1 MSDLLFAEIPF
12 ALVGVAF
19 ALVTGSKQS
28 TTRLRET
35 GAFVLATIGFLLRT
49 AGVVLLAAWVI
60 EALARRRLR
69 LAFIRGLLALLPVVL
84 WQAYVTRVRA
94 SDAYV
99 RPPYEYQ
106 RAPYQN
112 YNVPYA
118 ENILLVDPFRPELGR
133 ADGGA
138 LAARFVTN
146 LARMPA
152 ALGEAVSAP
161 KYSWESALERTSR
174 QLGQHLLP
182 VGVVCLP
189 ILGFG
194 ALVVAGFVVFIQR
207 REWILVSIPL
217 LSVALV
223 CLTPWPEEFK
233 RYLTPIAP
241 FLTIAAILALE
252 RLDAGLRASG
262 SRWPALL
269 GPFAS
274 TGLVVLL
281 LGVQTFAA
289 VRLFRDRD
297 RDGASFLP
305 DGGAGGP
312 RFFYHGRPWLAWE
325 QAAAW
330 IGARANASAIVAT
343 SAPHQLYLQTGLRAV
358 YPPMDSDPE
367 QAHRLLETLPASY
380 VIVDELP
387 HRDFV
392 RRYALPAV
400 ESHPAS
406 WHLVHTVD
414 GTRIFAHALA
424 GDSSQFTKK

>member
-1 MSDLLFAEIPF
+1 M
-12 ALVGVAF
+12 
-19 ALVTGSKQS
+19 
-28 TTRLRET
+28 
-35 GAFVLATIGFLLRT
+35 
-49 AGVVLLAAWVI
+49 
-60 EALARRRLR
+60 
-69 LAFIRGLLALLPVVL
+69 L

-94 SDAYV
+94 SDAYL
-99 RPPYEYQ
+99 RPAYEYQ

-112 YNVPYA
+112 YNVAYA

-146 LARMPA
+146 LARMPV

-161 KYSWESALERTSR
+161 KHSWQSALERTNR
-174 QLGQHLLP
+174 LLGRHLLP
-182 VGVVCLP
+182 VGVVWVP

-207 REWILVSIPL
+207 RDWMLVSIPL

-252 RLDAGLRASG
+252 RLDAALRASG
-262 SRWPALL
+262 SRRPALL
-269 GPFAS
+269 GRLAS
-274 TGLVVLL
+274 P
-281 LGVQTFAA
+281 A
-289 VRLFRDRD
+289 
-297 RDGASFLP
+297 FLCSYSVSRRSRRC
-305 DGGAGGP
+305 GSSV
-312 RFFYHGRPWLAWE
+312 
-325 QAAAW
+325 
-330 IGARANASAIVAT
+330 IAIAT
-343 SAPHQLYLQTGLRAV
+343 V
-358 YPPMDSDPE
+358 
-367 QAHRLLETLPASY
+367 PASY
-380 VIVDELP
+380 RTAEPAVPVSSITGALGWPGSRLPLGLARARTPPRSSPRVLHTNCICRQAFVQYTRLWIPIRSRRIVSSKPFPRHMSSWTSCRIETLS
-387 HRDFV
+387 

-424 GDSSQFTKK
+424 GDSSQFTQKVR